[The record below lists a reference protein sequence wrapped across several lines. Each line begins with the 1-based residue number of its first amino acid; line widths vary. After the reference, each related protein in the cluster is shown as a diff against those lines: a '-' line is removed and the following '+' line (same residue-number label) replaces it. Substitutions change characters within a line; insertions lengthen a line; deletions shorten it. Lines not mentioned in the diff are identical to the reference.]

1 MISCSKCFPSYVSRS
16 SNRVSNPILESF
28 LCMDLISVIGFLSY
42 SPSLFYKKFLYV
54 RSSLFA
60 SLYYFIYAS

>member
-1 MISCSKCFPSYVSRS
+1 MFPSYFSRS

-28 LCMDLISVIGFLSY
+28 LCMDLISVMGFLSY

-54 RSSLFA
+54 HLCLHLYIISSM
-60 SLYYFIYAS
+60 